1 MPYWFD
7 GCYKIKTHI
16 DWTDYE
22 SSYIVNSREKIMD
35 AIVEAYESDL
45 ESMRDIT
52 DGEKENI
59 VKYLHNIIFGKNTA
73 IEFIT
78 DREFC

>member
-1 MPYWFD
+1 
-7 GCYKIKTHI
+7 
-16 DWTDYE
+16 
-22 SSYIVNSREKIMD
+22 MD

-59 VKYLHNIIFGKNTA
+59 VKYLHNIIFGKNTV